1 MKAVS
6 FIIAAA
12 AATVLSCG
20 LMNAQDAPYKD
31 KFRYIEVTGTSEV
44 EIIPDEIHFVIGI
57 KEYFEEEIKE
67 YFEEEF
73 DGVSKPEEYRTKVRI
88 EDIESRMREA
98 LHSIGITDSDI
109 RTQDV
114 GDYWR
119 ERGLDFLIGKNL
131 DITLHDFTMI
141 DKIISVIDTK
151 GVSSMRI
158 GEMSNKD
165 ILKYHEQGKKD
176 ALLAARDKAE
186 YMAEALGEKIGKVLS
201 IVEHGG
207 GTDHY
212 TVVQNSK
219 CLPHHQVHL
228 LSHLPLRPQ
237 RLVITPA
244 DN

>member
-1 MKAVS
+1 
-6 FIIAAA
+6 
-12 AATVLSCG
+12 
-20 LMNAQDAPYKD
+20 
-31 KFRYIEVTGTSEV
+31 
-44 EIIPDEIHFVIGI
+44 
-57 KEYFEEEIKE
+57 
-67 YFEEEF
+67 
-73 DGVSKPEEYRTKVRI
+73 
-88 EDIESRMREA
+88 
-98 LHSIGITDSDI
+98 
-109 RTQDV
+109 
-114 GDYWR
+114 
-119 ERGLDFLIGKNL
+119 
-131 DITLHDFTMI
+131 MI

-158 GEMSNKD
+158 GEMTHKD

-176 ALLAARDKAE
+176 ALLAAKDKAE

-219 CLPHHQVHL
+219 LRMDSAALGSAEATPAASAL
-228 LSHLPLRPQ
+228 LGHLPLRPQ